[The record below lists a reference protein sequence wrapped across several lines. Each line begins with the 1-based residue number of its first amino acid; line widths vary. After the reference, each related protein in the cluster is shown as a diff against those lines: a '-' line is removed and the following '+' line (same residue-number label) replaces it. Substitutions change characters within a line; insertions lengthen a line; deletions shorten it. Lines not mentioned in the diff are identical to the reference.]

1 MNSNNSKTISKETLN
16 PEWQLIDAKDEIL
29 GRLCSKISLILQGK
43 NKTNY
48 VKHLNNGDFVVV
60 VNTDKI
66 KVTGKKLTDKK
77 YYHYSG
83 YHGGMKEQSLED
95 LLEIDSTKI
104 IKTAVLGM
112 LPKNSLRKKLISRLK
127 IYGGADHPH
136 SAQINTK

>member
-1 MNSNNSKTISKETLN
+1 MNSNNSATISKETLN
-16 PEWQLIDAKDEIL
+16 PEWQLVDAKNETL
-29 GRLCSKISLILQGK
+29 GRLCSKIAIILQGK

-60 VNTDKI
+60 INADKI

-83 YHGGMKEQSLED
+83 YHGGMKEQSFEE
-95 LLEIDSTKI
+95 LLALDSTKI
-104 IKTAVLGM
+104 IKTAVSGM

-127 IYGGADHPH
+127 IYSGSDHPH
-136 SAQINTK
+136 TAQISTK

>member
-1 MNSNNSKTISKETLN
+1 MHSNNSITISKETLN

-60 VNTDKI
+60 VNADKI

-77 YYHYSG
+77 YYHYSR

-104 IKTAVLGM
+104 IKLAVSGM
-112 LPKNSLRKKLISRLK
+112 LPKNSL
-127 IYGGADHPH
+127 H
-136 SAQINTK
+136 

>member
-1 MNSNNSKTISKETLN
+1 MNSTNSATISKEDLN
-16 PEWQLIDAKDEIL
+16 SEWQLIDAKDETL
-29 GRLCSKISLILQGK
+29 GRLCSKISIILQGK

-60 VNTDKI
+60 INADKI

-83 YHGGMKEQSLED
+83 YHGGMKEQSFEE
-95 LLEIDSTKI
+95 LLALDSTKI
-104 IKTAVLGM
+104 IKTAVSGM

-127 IYGGADHPH
+127 IYSGSDHPH
-136 SAQINTK
+136 TAQISTK

>member
-1 MNSNNSKTISKETLN
+1 MHSNNSITISKETLN

-60 VNTDKI
+60 VNADKI

-104 IKTAVLGM
+104 IKTAVSGM

>member
-1 MNSNNSKTISKETLN
+1 MNSNNSITISKETLN

>member
-1 MNSNNSKTISKETLN
+1 MHSNNSITISKETLN

-29 GRLCSKISLILQGK
+29 GRLCSKISLFLQGK

-104 IKTAVLGM
+104 IKTAVSGM

>member
-1 MNSNNSKTISKETLN
+1 MHSNNSITISKETLN

-60 VNTDKI
+60 VNADKI

-104 IKTAVLGM
+104 IKTAVSGM
-112 LPKNSLRKKLISRLK
+112 IPKNSLRKKLISTLK

-136 SAQINTK
+136 SAQKNTK

>member
-16 PEWQLIDAKDEIL
+16 PEWQLIDAKDEIQ

-77 YYHYSG
+77 YYNYR
-83 YHGGMKEQSLED
+83 
-95 LLEIDSTKI
+95 T
-104 IKTAVLGM
+104 
-112 LPKNSLRKKLISRLK
+112 ISRGF
-127 IYGGADHPH
+127 IR
-136 SAQINTK
+136 NRFN